1 MSFGMIIWNINMEK
15 KQNYATDS
23 SIVHLERKETEFSP
37 LKPATYSYLTDDNTE
52 KKPQEAQKSV
62 S

>member
-1 MSFGMIIWNINMEK
+1 MEK
-15 KQNYATDS
+15 KQNYATDN
-23 SIVHLERKETEFSP
+23 SIVHLEKKETEFSP
-37 LKPATYSYLTDDNTE
+37 LKPTTYSYLTDDNAE